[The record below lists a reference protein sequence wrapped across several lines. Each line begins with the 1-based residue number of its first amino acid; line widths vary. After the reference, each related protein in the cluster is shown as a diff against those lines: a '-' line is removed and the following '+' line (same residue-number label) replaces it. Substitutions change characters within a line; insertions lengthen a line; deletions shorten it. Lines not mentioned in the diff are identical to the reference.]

1 MPTAWLPFLFRL
13 SLFCIFVACYC
24 VAMGA
29 AAAPLQAGA
38 LVDVKCIN
46 IQSMAVVNGIMG
58 GGLSGSV
65 GKVTFRKGIK
75 GETIASQKAEK
86 VHNPNTEDQAYQ
98 RMCMNTAMKAYSA
111 MKEICNHS
119 FEGVPYGQKTMSAFI
134 RENLFGIQNG
144 FAGISQVLNQGFT
157 AKGIAGGVA
166 PRPFLISKGSIA
178 PANIDSLSGGGVTW
192 KQFKAKMNVKEG
204 DQLTLVAFISPYN
217 FASTVD
223 YDEAAQIPFKFVYSR
238 YLFKD
243 TITDDLVI
251 INGNQEYINNEALQ
265 EIEDPGD
272 LNLVLAKGEMFSAG
286 YNYVEVKYLAS
297 NWYVNGYAAIIS
309 RNVNG
314 VWKRSLANILWNQVN
329 KIYELGIYKTDSV
342 LKTYNATPR
351 KFLNNANV

>member
-1 MPTAWLPFLFRL
+1 
-13 SLFCIFVACYC
+13 
-24 VAMGA
+24 MGA
-29 AAAPLQAGA
+29 AAAPLQANT

-58 GGLSGSV
+58 GSLSGSV

-178 PANIDSLSGGGVTW
+178 PANIRSLRGGAVTW
-192 KQFKAKMNVKEG
+192 KSFKAKMNVKEG

-217 FASTVD
+217 FHSTVD

-243 TITDDLVI
+243 TIADDMVI
-251 INGNQEYINNEALQ
+251 IGGDDHDYINNEALQ
-265 EIEDPGD
+265 EVEDPGD
-272 LNLVLAKGEMFSAG
+272 LNLVLAKGAQFSAG
-286 YNYVEVKYLAS
+286 YYEVDVKYLAS
-297 NWYVNGYAAIIS
+297 DIYVNGYAAIVS

-314 VWKRSLANILWNQVN
+314 VWKRSVANLQWTNPENVN
-329 KIYELGIYKTDSV
+329 ALGIYRADSV

>member
-1 MPTAWLPFLFRL
+1 
-13 SLFCIFVACYC
+13 
-24 VAMGA
+24 
-29 AAAPLQAGA
+29 
-38 LVDVKCIN
+38 
-46 IQSMAVVNGIMG
+46 MAVVNGIMG
-58 GGLSGSV
+58 GSLSGSV

-144 FAGISQVLNQGFT
+144 YSGISQVLNQGFT
-157 AKGIAGGVA
+157 AKGLAGGVA
-166 PRPFLISKGSIA
+166 PRPFLVSKGSI
-178 PANIDSLSGGGVTW
+178 PFANINSLRGGSVSW
-192 KQFKAKMNVKEG
+192 KSFKAKMNVKEG
-204 DQLTLVAFISPYN
+204 DQLTLVAFISPYD
-217 FASTVD
+217 FTSSDVD

-243 TITDDLVI
+243 TISDDLVI

-272 LNLVLAKGEMFSAG
+272 LNLVLAKGAMFSAG
-286 YNYVEVKYLAS
+286 YNEVEVKYLAQGM
-297 NWYVNGYAAIIS
+297 YVNGYAAIVS

-314 VWKRSLANILWNQVN
+314 VWKRSVANLEWTNPQNINA
-329 KIYELGIYKTDSV
+329 LGIYRADSV

>member
-24 VAMGA
+24 MAMGA

-86 VHNPNTEDQAYQ
+86 VHNPQTEDQAYQ

-119 FEGVPYGQKTMSAFI
+119 FESAQYGQKSMSLFI
-134 RENLFGIQNG
+134 QENLYGIKYG
-144 FAGISQVLNQGFT
+144 FAGVSQALNFGFT
-157 AKGIAGGVA
+157 AKGIMGNVA
-166 PRPFLISKGSIA
+166 PRPFLVSKGSLPSPTSILNFVGRA
-178 PANIDSLSGGGVTW
+178 INWANW
-192 KQFKAKMNVKEG
+192 KNLTGMKEG
-204 DQLTLVAFISPYN
+204 DQLTIVAFISG
-217 FASTVD
+217 VD
-223 YDEAAQIPFKFVYSR
+223 LNEYDEDAQVPFKFVYRR
-238 YLFKD
+238 YKFKD
-243 TITDDLVI
+243 TIDDNATVI
-251 INGNQEYINNEALQ
+251 KSETKAEIEAEVLQ
-265 EIEDPGD
+265 SIEDPGD
-272 LNLVLAKGEMFSAG
+272 ENLAIIRDRQSGPTDFEV
-286 YNYVEVKYLAS
+286 NVKYKGAVLNA
-297 NWYVNGYAAIIS
+297 YAFITS

-314 VWKRSLANILWNQVN
+314 IWKRSTANLKWDVQTA
-329 KIYELGIYKTDSV
+329 GIGSLFQYAGQEV
-342 LKTYNATPR
+342 IKTYGATPR

>member
-1 MPTAWLPFLFRL
+1 
-13 SLFCIFVACYC
+13 
-24 VAMGA
+24 
-29 AAAPLQAGA
+29 
-38 LVDVKCIN
+38 
-46 IQSMAVVNGIMG
+46 MAVVNGIMG
-58 GGLSGSV
+58 GSLSGSV
-65 GKVTFRKGIK
+65 GKVTFRKGVK

-144 FAGISQVLNQGFT
+144 YSGISQVLNQGFT
-157 AKGIAGGVA
+157 AKGLAGGVA
-166 PRPFLISKGSIA
+166 PRPFLISKGSI
-178 PANIDSLSGGGVTW
+178 PTANVSSLSGGSVTW
-192 KQFKAKMNVKEG
+192 KQFKSKMNVKEG
-204 DQLTLVAFISPYN
+204 DQLTLVAFISPFN
-217 FASTVD
+217 FSTEVD

-243 TITDDLVI
+243 TITNDLVI

-265 EIEDPGD
+265 EVEDPGD
-272 LNLVLAKGEMFSAG
+272 LNLVLRRGEQYSAG
-286 YNYVEVKYLAS
+286 YNYVKVEYLAS
-297 NWYVNGYAAIIS
+297 NIYVNGYAAIVS

-314 VWKRSLANILWNQVN
+314 VWKRSVANLEWTGSNRING
-329 KIYELGIYKTDSV
+329 LGIYKADSV
-342 LKTYNATPR
+342 LKTYNATQR